1 MAAGYSLRAREVN
14 RVKKRLLAFGYP
26 RLEMLIIV
34 SITGG
39 VGLASSYWL
48 LRAGITSMP
57 TRYALAIAI
66 AYLVFLGLLWVWLR
80 TTGDERA
87 NFPDTA
93 GNMPSDSGS
102 SRAVRDGE
110 NFNGNDGEFG
120 GGGASGSFE
129 FGDSGSDTA
138 GVTEDALGAAA
149 EAEEF
154 ALPLI
159 VIVLFFASLLASLWI
174 VMNAPVLFAELAVDG
189 VLAGSLYHR
198 LRRMPS
204 DHWLQTAVR
213 WTFKPIAATL
223 VIFVCTAWIMQW
235 YAPTAVT
242 IGDVISQ
249 WQAAR

>member
-1 MAAGYSLRAREVN
+1 MAAGHSLRIREVS
-14 RVKKRLLAFGYP
+14 RIKKRLLAFGYP
-26 RLEMLIIV
+26 RLEMLVIV

-48 LRAGITSMP
+48 LRFGISNMP
-57 TRYALAIAI
+57 ARYAAAIGI

-80 TTGDERA
+80 TTGQERA
-87 NFPDTA
+87 NLPDAA
-93 GNMPSDSGS
+93 GPPT
-102 SRAVRDGE
+102 DGGASHAARE
-110 NFNGNDGEFG
+110 GGGYNGNEGEFG

-129 FGDSGSDTA
+129 SSGSA
-138 GVTEDALGAAA
+138 GDAADVTGDALGAAA
-149 EAEEF
+149 QAEEF
-154 ALPLI
+154 ALPLT
-159 VIVLFFASLLASLWI
+159 VIVLFVASLLASLWI
-174 VMNAPVLFAELAVDG
+174 VVNAPVLFAELAVDG

-249 WQAAR
+249 WQATR